1 MTNYILKR
9 LLLMIPTLFLVVL
22 LAFLVLNLAPGSPAQ
37 AQMSQQGMESAEG
50 QITNQSF
57 QIFKRQFNLDKPVL
71 LNTRFWLDRN
81 DVERKLRILVD
92 ANRPLCEPGDDQNPD
107 NCIPPD
113 REPDAGELIE
123 AQTDLTDWGDYVV
136 PELFRIARD
145 HEDLEIRRRAL
156 RQLARNARAEL
167 ASTIGRDLTE
177 RQKEQNRRASE
188 LNEKLG
194 TWKVPP
200 DASRVAIEKTVEN
213 NWKPWL
219 DEPNQRD
226 RFTVSTGERIRALF
240 LDTRFAKYLQNLAV
254 LDFGVSHVTKR
265 PVSDTLWTRVGYTI
279 WLTLPAL
286 FLAFFIS
293 IPIGVWSATQRQ
305 TFIDQTVTTI
315 LLILYS
321 LPTFFT
327 GLILLQYFAAGTE
340 IPLLGVG
347 FEWFPTDGF
356 VGPNPGEM
364 TTIEY
369 FRSVAW
375 HLFLPVVCLT
385 YPRLAGLSRYA
396 RTGIVDVIE
405 SDYIRT
411 ARAKGLP
418 ESMVI
423 SKHAVRNGMIPTL
436 TILGTQLP
444 RLVGGSIVIEY
455 IFEIPGMGTYLLDSI
470 HSQDYNA
477 LMGILLVSAVLTLI
491 GILISDIS
499 YALVDPRISFD

>member
-37 AQMSQQGMESAEG
+37 AQMSQQGTESTEG
-50 QITNQSF
+50 QLTNQSY
-57 QIFKRQFNLDKPVL
+57 QIFKQQFNLDKPVL
-71 LNTRFWLDRN
+71 LNTRFWLDES
-81 DVERKLRILVD
+81 DVEHQLRLLVD
-92 ANRPLCEPGDDQNPD
+92 SERPACEPGTDQPED
-107 NCIPPD
+107 CIPEDEQPG
-113 REPDAGELIE
+113 AGEVID
-123 AQTDLTDWGDYVV
+123 AQTQLTDWGDDIV
-136 PELFRIARD
+136 PELFRLAKEN
-145 HEDLEIRRRAL
+145 EDLDIRRRAL
-156 RQLARNARAEL
+156 RHLATNARADV
-167 ASTIGRDLTE
+167 ASTIGRELTDE
-177 RQKEQNRRASE
+177 QKEQNRRASE
-188 LNEKLG
+188 INDKLE
-194 TWKVPP
+194 TWKVAE
-200 DASRVAIEKTVEN
+200 DASEETIDRTLEEH
-213 NWKPWL
+213 WEPWL
-219 DEPNQRD
+219 DQPTQRE
-226 RFTVSTGERIRALF
+226 RFEFSAGERLRRFF
-240 LDTRFAKYLQNLAV
+240 LDTRFAKYLENLAQ

-265 PVSDTLWTRVGYTI
+265 PVSETLWRRVQYTI

-286 FLAFFIS
+286 LLAFLIS

-305 TFIDQTVTTI
+305 TLIDQSVTTT

-327 GLILLQYFAAGTE
+327 GLILLQYFAAGTPL
-340 IPLLGVG
+340 PLLDVG
-347 FEWFPTDGF
+347 FQWFPTDGF
-356 VGPNPGEM
+356 VGENPGEM
-364 TTIEY
+364 TTLEY
-369 FRSVAW
+369 LRSVAW
-375 HLFLPVVCLT
+375 HLFLPVICLT

-418 ESMVI
+418 ESMVVA
-423 SKHAVRNGMIPTL
+423 KHAVRNGMIPTL

-455 IFEIPGMGTYLLDSI
+455 IFEIPGMGMYLLDSI
-470 HSQDYNA
+470 HAQDYNA

-499 YALVDPRISFD
+499 YALVDPRITFD